1 MNSYLAPKM
10 ASRFFSF
17 FALYFG
23 LGFASPLLITL
34 ANREDLAFSPS
45 GFSFVSLLL
54 VLTLSAVSCFLS
66 GKTPFA
72 KPLAIASLACA
83 FVFALQGNFVH
94 DLFYYGDFNGNLT
107 DWREYGWKFWVEWFG
122 FLLAFPLFYWLLSRL
137 KQIPVWLAL
146 VPVLS
151 SVLLIAPVLFN
162 QKANVALG
170 LSDEVKPDV
179 LEFSSALNL
188 VHLLPDGFQGD
199 IAREVLEDHPELSAR
214 LEGFILFRDHLGMYQ
229 GTAPSVPTIFT
240 GRPFDFEAGYS
251 VERTIDEMKLYAYP
265 ARLLEN
271 GFRLDYVTLS
281 SAYCLD
287 GAASCIIRSFNDL
300 KPRGYFR
307 HKDQHFSYAV
317 RQLADLTLFRHLPM
331 FLKEKIYNSGDWFFA
346 DTTLDGSSPW
356 PDPVLREWID
366 NMVVAGPQP
375 RYKWY
380 HYIGTHIPANWD
392 ADCVFNR
399 DLERTRKQYYDQS
412 VCVLT
417 GIARFADKLRELGIF
432 DETAIIISGDHGVNI
447 EPDDNQGLKANASL
461 YAGIIGA
468 ARPTLMIKPL
478 KAQGDF
484 QVSNLPTSL
493 IDIAPTALDLVGLEG
508 DYSGQPA
515 LSIDPTLKRSRIFNR
530 YTSAEF
536 WTGEAISNDIWT
548 VDGAVRNLENWS
560 LQDMFYKHLAPASY
574 PAINF
579 NSAYETSRGL
589 SLNRA
594 LPDEESSWIGGSEFT
609 ILVGTEQPGLAAS
622 IELELIMPDFM
633 KAETQSF
640 SVSVN
645 HQILPE
651 NYSLG
656 NGKDWTLVTIP
667 IPDGLLKKG
676 NNQIVLKFSET
687 ASPENRTDNWHAAG
701 KLKSFRLIQ

>member
-1 MNSYLAPKM
+1 M
-10 ASRFFSF
+10 ASRFVSF

-34 ANREDLAFSPS
+34 ANKEDLAFSPLW
-45 GFSFVSLLL
+45 FSIASLSLIL
-54 VLTLSAVSCFLS
+54 ALSALSSFLAV
-66 GKTPFA
+66 KTPFA
-72 KPLAIASLACA
+72 RALTIASLACA

-94 DLFYYGDFNGNLT
+94 DLFYYGDFNGDLT
-107 DWREYGWKFWVEWFG
+107 DWREYGWKFWTEWFG

-151 SVLLIAPVLFN
+151 SLLLIAPVLFN

-179 LEFSSALNL
+179 LEFSSTLNL

-199 IAREVLEDHPELSAR
+199 IVREVLEDHPELSAR
-214 LEGFILFRDHLGMYQ
+214 LQGFTLYRDHLGLYQ

-240 GRPFDFEAGYS
+240 GRRFDFEAGYS
-251 VERTIDEMKLYAYP
+251 VERTIDEINTHAYP
-265 ARLLEN
+265 ARLQEY

-281 SAYCLD
+281 AAYCVE
-287 GAASCIIRSFNDL
+287 GAASCITRPFNDL
-300 KPRGYFR
+300 KARGYFR
-307 HKDQHFSYAV
+307 HKDEHYSYAA

-331 FLKEKIYNSGDWFFA
+331 FLKEKIYNDGDWFFA

-356 PDPVLREWID
+356 PDPVLREWTD

-380 HYIGTHIPANWD
+380 HYIGAHIPPRWN

-399 DLERTRKQYYDQS
+399 ELERTRQQYYDQS
-412 VCVLT
+412 LCVLK
-417 GIARFADKLRELGIF
+417 GIARFSEKLREHGIF
-432 DETAIIISGDHGVNI
+432 DKTAIIITGDHGVNI
-447 EPDDNQGLKANASL
+447 EPDDNQGIKANASL
-461 YAGIIGA
+461 YAGVMGA
-468 ARPTLMIKPL
+468 ARPALMIKPL
-478 KAQGDF
+478 QAQEAF
-484 QVSNLPTSL
+484 QVSDLPTSL
-493 IDIAPTALDLVGLEG
+493 IDIAPTALDLVGLDSTG
-508 DYSGQPA
+508 NGQSILA
-515 LSIDPTLKRSRIFNR
+515 LDPEPERNRIFNR

-536 WTGEAISNDIWT
+536 WTGEAISNDIWS

-574 PAINF
+574 PSINF

-589 SLNRA
+589 SLNRDQ
-594 LPDEESSWIGGSEFT
+594 PDDESSWIGGSEFT
-609 ILVGTEQPGLAAS
+609 ILVGTQQPGLAAS
-622 IELELIMPDFM
+622 IELELSLPDFM

-645 HQILPE
+645 HQILHE
-651 NYSLG
+651 RYSLDNG
-656 NGKDWTLVTIP
+656 NDWTLITIP
-667 IPDGLLKKG
+667 LPDGLLKKG
-676 NNQIVLKFSET
+676 NNQIDLKFSET
-687 ASPENRTDNWHAAG
+687 AAPESSSDNWHAAG
-701 KLKSFRLIQ
+701 KLKSFRLVQ

>member
-1 MNSYLAPKM
+1 M

-23 LGFASPLLITL
+23 LGFASPLLVTL
-34 ANREDLAFSPS
+34 ANREDLAFSPLW
-45 GFSFVSLLL
+45 FSFGSLLL
-54 VLTLSAVSCFLS
+54 VLALSAFSYFLS

-72 KPLAIASLACA
+72 RSLAIASLACA

-94 DLFYYGDFNGNLT
+94 DLFYYGDFNGDLT
-107 DWREYGWKFWVEWFG
+107 NWREYGWKFWVEWVG
-122 FLLAFPLFYWLLSRL
+122 FLLAFPLFYWLLSRFR
-137 KQIPVWLAL
+137 QIPVWLAL

-151 SVLLIAPVLFN
+151 SVLLITPVLFN
-162 QKANVALG
+162 LKANAALG
-170 LSDEVKPDV
+170 LSDEVSPDV
-179 LEFSSALNL
+179 LEFSSTLNL
-188 VHLLPDGFQGD
+188 IHLVPDGFQGD
-199 IAREVLEDHPELSAR
+199 IAREVLEDHPKLAAR
-214 LEGFILFRDHLGMYQ
+214 LDGFTLYRDHLGMYQ

-240 GRPFDFEAGYS
+240 GLPFDFEAGYDI
-251 VERTIDEMKLYAYP
+251 ERTIDELKLYAYP
-265 ARLLEN
+265 ARLQEK

-281 SAYCLD
+281 SAYCVE
-287 GAASCIIRSFNDL
+287 GAASCITRPFNDL
-300 KPRGYFR
+300 KARGYFR
-307 HKDQHFSYAV
+307 HKDEHYSYAA

-331 FLKEKIYNSGDWFFA
+331 FLKEKIYNNGDWFFA

-380 HYIGTHIPANWD
+380 HYIGTHIPAHWD

-399 DLERTRKQYYDQS
+399 ELERTRKQYYDQS

-417 GIARFADKLRELGIF
+417 GIARFAEKLRELGIF

-447 EPDDNQGLKANASL
+447 EPDDNHGPKANASL
-461 YAGIIGA
+461 YVGIIGA

-478 KAQGDF
+478 KSQGDF
-484 QVSNLPTSL
+484 QVSDLPTSL
-493 IDIAPTALDLVGLEG
+493 IDIAPTALDLVGLTG
-508 DYSGQPA
+508 DYSGLSV
-515 LSIDPTLKRSRIFNR
+515 LSIDPKLERTRIFNR

-536 WTGEAISNDIWT
+536 WTGEAISNELWT
-548 VDGAVRNLENWS
+548 VDGAVRNLETWS
-560 LQDMFYKHLAPASY
+560 LQDVYYKHLAPASY
-574 PAINF
+574 PAINY

-594 LPDEESSWIGGSEFT
+594 KPDDESSWIGGSEFT
-609 ILVGTEQPGLAAS
+609 ILVGTEQPGLPAS
-622 IELELIMPDFM
+622 IELELTMPDFM
-633 KAETQSF
+633 KAEMQSF
-640 SVSVN
+640 SITVN
-645 HQILPE
+645 HQTLHE
-651 NYSLG
+651 SFSLD
-656 NGKDWTLVTIP
+656 NSKDWTRMTIP
-667 IPDGLLKKG
+667 LPGGLLEHG

-687 ASPENRTDNWHAAG
+687 ATPENRIDDWHAAG